1 MSGNEDDYKQHQQNW
16 EAKRDE
22 GYTDKDDW
30 MKNEQ
35 ANNEEMLAEMEA

>member
-1 MSGNEDDYKQHQQNW
+1 MSGDGDDYKQHQQNW
-16 EAKRDE
+16 EAKRDK
-22 GYTDKDDW
+22 GYTDKDEW